1 MIRDF
6 DLDPIDHVQYL
17 TDEECESDEENYM
30 NFYKFICAQSQRN
43 KELRNYLWDTG
54 FYDPED
60 LEVLDSLPD
69 IPQEIYDLL
78 DISGKRTMKY
88 HYLYEVRKLIKIPN
102 FTFVEHR

>member
-1 MIRDF
+1 MISDF

-17 TDEECESDEENYM
+17 TDEECDSDEEKYM

-43 KELRNYLWDTG
+43 NLLRIYLWDTG

-60 LEVLDSLPD
+60 LEVLDELPH

-78 DISGKRTMKY
+78 DISGKRTMKKY
-88 HYLYEVRKLIKIPN
+88 YLYEVRKLTKIPN